1 MKVNVLRL
9 IILVL
14 TLQSCNRHSHDSN
27 DGHNHEQEES
37 VAQQEDYEEPKFQY
51 TAYSNEFE
59 LFAEADPFVAGETA
73 NILAHFTRLPGFEP
87 LEKGKITAIIQVD
100 GSETLQVLD
109 APTRQGIYSF
119 NIQPE
124 TAGNGSLRFVVE
136 HENETFSIQVAGITV
151 YNERQVAREA
161 AESIRIA
168 RTNTTAFTKEQSWK
182 IDFATQLP
190 EVKPFGQVIKTT
202 ALVQPSSGSE
212 RVVVAKTGGIVNISS
227 GNLLAGKDVAA
238 GERLFTISGSSFENN
253 LSVRY
258 AEAKNNYDKALA
270 NYERMKALAED
281 KIVSQRDLLEAGNTY
296 SNAEAI
302 YSNLRSNFTAEGQS
316 VSSPVTGFIRQVFVE
331 NGAYVEAGQPLVTV
345 SQNKS
350 LVLTADVAQRYA
362 PVLSGIVSANIRNT
376 VSGDFYTL
384 EELNGKILSY
394 GKAANTNNFLIPVNL
409 EIDNTGTFIPGNFVE
424 VYLKTLSGTHVTVI
438 PNTSLLEEQG
448 NYFVW
453 VQITPE
459 LFEKRLVVTGIS
471 DGINTQ
477 IEKGLSPDERIVSRG
492 AIMIKLAQATGTLD
506 AHSGHIH

>member
-1 MKVNVLRL
+1 M
-9 IILVL
+9 
-14 TLQSCNRHSHDSN
+14 
-27 DGHNHEQEES
+27 
-37 VAQQEDYEEPKFQY
+37 
-51 TAYSNEFE
+51 
-59 LFAEADPFVAGETA
+59 
-73 NILAHFTRLPGFEP
+73 
-87 LEKGKITAIIQVD
+87 EKGKITAIIQVD

-424 VYLKTLSGTHVTVI
+424 IGRASC
-438 PNTSLLEEQG
+438 
-448 NYFVW
+448 
-453 VQITPE
+453 
-459 LFEKRLVVTGIS
+459 R
-471 DGINTQ
+471 
-477 IEKGLSPDERIVSRG
+477 ER
-492 AIMIKLAQATGTLD
+492 M
-506 AHSGHIH
+506 